1 MSSPRAASNGDDKH
15 SGNSK
20 EAAVAKTAGFIV
32 FSGIAMSIL
41 KTLNPFNK
49 ERNATAV
56 PQQPVVESIQ
66 PSPAQPIRDSPPPPV
81 SQPIITKEAGGYTAQ
96 RSPEYSQRV
105 IDIVKGDT
113 LWGLSRKYGVSIDA
127 IKEANGLTGDT
138 IYAGKKL
145 IIP

>member
-1 MSSPRAASNGDDKH
+1 MSSPRAASNDDDKH

-56 PQQPVVESIQ
+56 PQQPV
-66 PSPAQPIRDSPPPPV
+66 
-81 SQPIITKEAGGYTAQ
+81 EAGGYTEQ

-105 IDIVKGDT
+105 IDI
-113 LWGLSRKYGVSIDA
+113 VSIDA